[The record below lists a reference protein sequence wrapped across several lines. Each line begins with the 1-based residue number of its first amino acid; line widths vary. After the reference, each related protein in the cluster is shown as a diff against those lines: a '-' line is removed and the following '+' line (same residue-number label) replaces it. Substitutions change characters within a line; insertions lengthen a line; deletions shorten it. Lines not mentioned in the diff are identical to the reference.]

1 MKWQSAKDRVRGA
14 AVVLR
19 DGWKQEVTGRRVVL
33 GIVVATTA
41 LLLGVAAEAL
51 VRARLTESAARL
63 PTALYSRPSSVAGDA
78 QQSIP
83 IGTLEGAALESR
95 VPLELDAY
103 PDHLI
108 DAVLAV
114 EDQRF
119 HEHWGLDVRRIGGA
133 LVANIKARGISQG
146 GSTITQQLAKNLY
159 LSADRTPLRKLREA
173 AMAIVLESRHTK
185 EEILEAYLN
194 EIYLG
199 QDRGA
204 AIHGVGAASRY
215 YFGKDAEQ
223 VLLSEAA
230 TLAALIR
237 SPNRLSPQRW
247 PEELR
252 ARRNLVLGLMAEQG
266 RISERARNQ
275 SAAVRVP
282 TRAHPQRTL
291 DGRWFRD
298 HLAASLPRGLPA
310 RGAAVYTTLDPALQR
325 AAEEA
330 IARGL
335 AQMGDPKAQA
345 ALVAIDP
352 RTGELLAMVGGRDY
366 GASQFNR
373 AVQALRQP
381 GSAFKP
387 IVALAALER
396 PSRAEPAYTLASM
409 VPDEPLSV
417 RSGPDVWQPANYD
430 GAFRGD
436 VTLRDA
442 MEQSLNV
449 PFARIGLALGPE
461 RIAETARRLGI
472 TSPLTEVPSLALGAS
487 EVSLLELVR
496 AYGVFAAEG
505 RLAESRMIV
514 GLARDGEPVSSV
526 SHPEAPRVVDPATA
540 FLVTSALQGVV
551 ERGTGRALRRGGIAG
566 KTGTSNDWRDAW
578 FIAYTPELVV
588 GVWVG
593 HDDGQ
598 SLRRTGGV
606 AAVPIVARFME
617 QGRIRSEGFAVPD
630 GIVEA
635 RVGGGGWF
643 DDCGREEY
651 FLEGTAPP
659 SSRCWRFDLGDLRD
673 VAELDGRFALG
684 REPDRYEDRVALRR
698 AERWLRERIGS
709 EMDRLELRGRVD
721 EREAVRQAERWL
733 REIGG
738 AEMERLL
745 RLAERRLERDP
756 RR

>member
-1 MKWQSAKDRVRGA
+1 MNWQGAKDRVRGA
-14 AVVLR
+14 AVVLW
-19 DGWKQEVTGRRVVL
+19 DGWKREVTVSRVALAMAICTMALFL
-33 GIVVATTA
+33 GLT
-41 LLLGVAAEAL
+41 AEAL
-51 VRARLTESAARL
+51 LRARIPEAAARM
-63 PTALYSRPSSVAGDA
+63 PTTLYTRASTGDGASRRP
-78 QQSIP
+78 IP
-83 IGTLEGAALESR
+83 IGPIEGAAVEAR
-95 VPLELDAY
+95 VPFPLEEFPA
-103 PDHLI
+103 HLV

-119 HEHWGLDVRRIGGA
+119 HEHWGLDVRRIAGA
-133 LVANIKARGISQG
+133 MVANIKARGISQG

-159 LSADRTPLRKLREA
+159 LSARRTPLRKMREA

-199 QDRGA
+199 QDRGT

-215 YFGKDAEQ
+215 YFGKGADQ

-252 ARRNLVLGLMAEQG
+252 DRRNLVLGLMAEQG
-266 RISERARNQ
+266 RITERARSQ
-275 SAAVRVP
+275 SAAVRIP
-282 TRAHPQRTL
+282 TRAHPQGTL

-298 HLAASLPRGLPA
+298 HLASSLPRGLPA

-330 IARGL
+330 VERGL
-335 AQMGDPKAQA
+335 TQMGDAKAQA

-352 RTGELLAMVGGRDY
+352 RTGDILAMVGGRDY

-396 PSRAEPAYTLASM
+396 PRRADPAYTLASM
-409 VPDEPLSV
+409 VPDMPLSV
-417 RSGPDVWQPANYD
+417 RSGDDVWQPANYD

-436 VTLRDA
+436 VTLRTA

-449 PFARIGLALGPE
+449 PFARIGLELGPE
-461 RIAETARRLGI
+461 RIAETARRLGF
-472 TSPLTEVPSLALGAS
+472 TSPMQAVPSLALGAS

-505 RLAESRMIV
+505 QLAESRMIV
-514 GLARDGEPVSSV
+514 GVARDGNRVQEQNRAQPQ
-526 SHPEAPRVVDPATA
+526 RVVDPATA
-540 FLVTSALQGVV
+540 FLVTSVLEGVV
-551 ERGTGRALRRGGIAG
+551 ERGTGRALRQDGIAG

-606 AAVPIVARFME
+606 LAVPIVARFLE
-617 QGRIRSEGFAVPD
+617 QGRIRGEGFEVPE
-630 GIVEA
+630 GIEES
-635 RVGGGGWF
+635 RVGGGWF
-643 DDCGREEY
+643 NDCGQREY

-659 SSRCWRFDLGDLRD
+659 TQRCWRFDLGDLSD
-673 VAELDGRFALG
+673 LAELDGRFGG
-684 REPDRYEDRVALRR
+684 REPDRYEDRIALRR
-698 AERWLRERIGS
+698 AERWLRERIGV

-721 EREAVRQAERWL
+721 EDEAVRQAERWL
-733 REIGG
+733 RERGN
-738 AEMERLL
+738 ELERLL

>member
-1 MKWQSAKDRVRGA
+1 MNWQGVKDRVRTA
-14 AVVLR
+14 AVAFR
-19 DGWKQEVTGRRVVL
+19 DWWKREVTRRRVL
-33 GIVVATTA
+33 LAGTAGTAA
-41 LLLGVAAEAL
+41 LLVGVTVEAL
-51 VRARLTESAARL
+51 IRARIPEPGARV
-63 PTALYSRPSSVAGDA
+63 PTALYTRPASGGGTRQAV
-78 QQSIP
+78 P
-83 IGTLEGAALESR
+83 IGPVEGAALESR
-95 VPLELDAY
+95 VPLRLDDY
-103 PDHLI
+103 PAHLV

-119 HEHWGLDVRRIGGA
+119 HAHWGLDLRRIGGA
-133 LVANIKARGISQG
+133 MVANIKARGISQG
-146 GSTITQQLAKNLY
+146 GSTITQQLAKNLH

-173 AMAIVLESRHTK
+173 AMAVVLESRHTK

-204 AIHGVGAASRY
+204 AIHGVGAAARY
-215 YFGKDAEQ
+215 YFGKDAER
-223 VLLSEAA
+223 LLVSEAA
-230 TLAALIR
+230 TLAAMIPA
-237 SPNRLSPQRW
+237 PNRLSPQRR

-266 RISERARNQ
+266 RISERARDQ

-298 HLAASLPRGLPA
+298 HLASTLPRGLPK
-310 RGAAVYTTLDPALQR
+310 RGASVYTTLDPVLQR

-330 IARGL
+330 IERGL
-335 AQMGDPKAQA
+335 VQMGDPKAQA

-352 RTGELLAMVGGRDY
+352 RTGDILAMVGGRRY

-387 IVALAALER
+387 VVALAALER
-396 PSRAEPAYTLASM
+396 QRRSDPAYTLASM

-417 RSGPDVWQPANYD
+417 RSGEDVWQPANYD
-430 GAFRGD
+430 GEFRGD
-436 VTLRDA
+436 VTLREA

-449 PFARIGLALGPE
+449 PFARIGMAIGPE

-472 TSPLTEVPSLALGAS
+472 TSPLTSVPSLALGAS

-505 RLAESRMIV
+505 RLAESRLV
-514 GLARDGEPVSSV
+514 LGVARRGDRVEEQRR
-526 SHPEAPRVVDPATA
+526 PEARRVVDPAAA

-598 SLRRTGGV
+598 SLRRTGGAV
-606 AAVPIVARFME
+606 AVPIVARFMD
-617 QGRIRSEGFAVPD
+617 QGRIRGGDFEVPD
-630 GIVEA
+630 GIVQA

-643 DDCGREEY
+643 NDCGEPEY

-659 SSRCWRFDLGDLRD
+659 SQDCWRFDLGNLRD
-673 VAELDGRFALG
+673 LAELDGRFERG
-684 REPDRYEDRVALRR
+684 RDPDRYEDRVALRR

-733 REIGG
+733 RERGG
-738 AEMERLL
+738 EELERLL